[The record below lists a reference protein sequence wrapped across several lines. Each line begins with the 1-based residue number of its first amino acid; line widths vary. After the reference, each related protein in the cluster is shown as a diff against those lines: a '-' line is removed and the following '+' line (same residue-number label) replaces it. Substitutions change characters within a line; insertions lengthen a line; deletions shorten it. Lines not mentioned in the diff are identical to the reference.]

1 MIDETVT
8 KSAENVTR
16 NSKLSPICRKV
27 SPDWPKT

>member
-8 KSAENVTR
+8 KSAENVIR

-27 SPDWPKT
+27 SPDWQKT